1 MLTVRLGGMELPYDE
16 PWCTVT
22 VPVYVPL
29 HWAAVSVWQDAVTVT
44 VKKLGPHDIPLLGFA
59 VSIILLLLTLVVRTT
74 FVTGGAHL
82 KESPMLPE
90 LPMLTELNL
99 MLTGFADQ
107 RTFGEEL
114 DARTEE

>member
-1 MLTVRLGGMELPYDE
+1 MLTVRLGGMELPYDD

-29 HWAAVSVWQDAVTVT
+29 HWAAVSVWQVAVTVT

-59 VSIILLLLTLVVRTT
+59 VSIILLLLTLVVRTM

-90 LPMLTELNL
+90 LPILTELNL